1 MKKFLLSLA
10 VLFTATFS
18 ANAQVVDTTPIC
30 GSYTSDFYLALG
42 SPVAPEDIPVP
53 GKVVLI
59 EPGTEAGTI
68 NFKLN
73 EFTMGSGEV
82 SDSNP
87 SLGNIEL
94 LNITVNK
101 EGDIYTF
108 ADKDYSHIVLGDGAI
123 EADVKL
129 NSTTSNITNNVL
141 TANVDIIWTNGGNY
155 PIFVRLISQSFTS
168 GIESLI
174 VDSKQ
179 QTSGVYTLDG
189 RYLGKALNAS
199 APKGVYI
206 VNGKKVL
213 K

>member
-42 SPVAPEDIPVP
+42 SPVEPEDIPVP

-73 EFTMGSGEV
+73 EFTMGAGEV

-108 ADKDYSHIVLGDGAI
+108 ADKAYSHIVLGDGAI